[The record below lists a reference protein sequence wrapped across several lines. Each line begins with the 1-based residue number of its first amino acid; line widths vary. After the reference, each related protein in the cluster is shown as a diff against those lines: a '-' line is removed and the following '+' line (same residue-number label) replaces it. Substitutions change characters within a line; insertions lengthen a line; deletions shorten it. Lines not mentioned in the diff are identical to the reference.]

1 MESFIFFFWFLLY
14 YPIFLFEISSDYI
27 NPRIML
33 QTKSIN
39 WKCFVSLSA
48 ASRHGGLGGLVP
60 FSSMAT
66 ITNSHDAANHEQR
79 HKHHV

>member
-1 MESFIFFFWFLLY
+1 
-14 YPIFLFEISSDYI
+14 
-27 NPRIML
+27 ML